1 MASVAVVN
9 DEATVDV
16 MVDVHAALD
25 DGADLATALHRA
37 RSAAAGDPTRSAT
50 AAAFLALGV

>member
-9 DEATVDV
+9 DEATVEV
-16 MVDVHAALD
+16 MVDVHAGLD
-25 DGADLATALHRA
+25 VGEDLPTALHRA
-37 RSAAAGDPTRSAT
+37 RRAAADDPTRAAT

>member
-1 MASVAVVN
+1 
-9 DEATVDV
+9 V

-25 DGADLATALHRA
+25 SGADLAGALLAA
-37 RSAAAGDPTRSAT
+37 RAAAASDPTRAAT